1 MNVAIAPA
9 KRPDELGQVRDL
21 FVEYAN
27 GLGVDLC
34 FQHFAEELAALPGK
48 YAPPLGNL
56 WLAAVDGQPAG
67 CVAVRPLE
75 PSIAE
80 LKRLYVRPVYRRL
93 KLGRQL
99 TEVALAFAR
108 SAGYSCIRLDTLPS
122 MTSAQALYW
131 SLGFEMIEPY
141 CANPISGATYWE
153 KRFA

>member
-1 MNVAIAPA
+1 MSVTIAPA
-9 KRPDELGQVRDL
+9 ARPGEIEQVRDL

-34 FQHFAEELAALPGK
+34 FQSFAEELAGLPGK
-48 YAPPLGNL
+48 YTPHLGNL
-56 WLAAVDGQPAG
+56 WLATVDGQPAG

-80 LKRLYVRPVYRRL
+80 LKRLYVRPAYRGL

-99 TEVALAFAR
+99 TEVALAFAH
-108 SAGYSCIRLDTLPS
+108 SAGYSRIRLDTLPS
-122 MTSAQALYW
+122 MTSAQALYR

-141 CANPISGATYWE
+141 CANPICGATYWE
-153 KRFA
+153 KRL